1 MRLLR
6 AFCSPCD
13 LARRENRPHSHRE
26 TRESVDSALLPV
38 DHTDPVSALEPGRT
52 ERLDGLRGRS
62 SGGDHVLDQADAIA
76 RLEPTLEQVAG
87 AVTLLGLPD
96 DQERQSGAKRGR
108 GGEYDRP
115 ELGPCEP
122 DRIGLDL

>member
-6 AFCSPCD
+6 AFCGARN

-52 ERLDGLRGRS
+52 KRLNRLRGRS

-76 RLEPTLEQVAG
+76 RLEPTFEQVAC
-87 AVTLLGLPD
+87 AVPLLRLAD
-96 DQERQSGAKRGR
+96 DQERQAGA
-108 GGEYDRP
+108 E
-115 ELGPCEP
+115 
-122 DRIGLDL
+122 

>member
-6 AFCSPCD
+6 AFCSARD

-26 TRESVDSALLPV
+26 TRESVDSALLPI

-52 ERLDGLRGRS
+52 KRLDGLRGRS

-76 RLEPTLEQVAG
+76 HLEPTLEQVAG
-87 AVTLLGLPD
+87 AVALLGLPD
-96 DQERQSGAKRGR
+96 DQERQAGTAPSRG
-108 GGEYDRP
+108 
-115 ELGPCEP
+115 
-122 DRIGLDL
+122 